1 MRNSGQ
7 MSTAGC
13 GGTEADLQCGMAIL
27 TQAPTTAEKKALAAF
42 GVGLLK
48 TFHAEYE
55 RSSESRS
62 MEYHRGV
69 VIGWRWM
76 LDALYG
82 RRITEEIV
90 DAAAEEANLTI
101 PPACDIDDEGNWIG
115 FDSGAHTYIGKL
127 HD

>member
-1 MRNSGQ
+1 
-7 MSTAGC
+7 
-13 GGTEADLQCGMAIL
+13 MAIL
-27 TQAPTTAEKKALAAF
+27 KQTPTPDEKKALASF
-42 GVGLLK
+42 GASLLK

-55 RSSESRS
+55 RSSKSRS
-62 MEYHRGV
+62 MEYHRGT

-82 RRITEEIV
+82 QRITEEIV
-90 DAAAEEANLTI
+90 EAAAEEANLTI

-127 HD
+127 HE

>member
-1 MRNSGQ
+1 
-7 MSTAGC
+7 
-13 GGTEADLQCGMAIL
+13 MAIL
-27 TQAPTTAEKKALAAF
+27 TQTPTTAEKRALASF
-42 GVGLLK
+42 GANLLK
-48 TFHAEYE
+48 TFHAAYE
-55 RSSESRS
+55 RNSESRS
-62 MEYHRGV
+62 MEYHRGA

-82 RRITEEIV
+82 QHITEEIV

-101 PPACDIDDEGNWIG
+101 PPAGDVDREGNWIG

>member
-1 MRNSGQ
+1 MLNLESKPAYNVS
-7 MSTAGC
+7 MT
-13 GGTEADLQCGMAIL
+13 LFK
-27 TQAPTTAEKKALAAF
+27 QAPTAEEKKALAKF
-42 GVGLLK
+42 GADLLK
-48 TFHAEYE
+48 TFHSEYQ

-62 MEYHRGV
+62 MEYHRGT

-76 LDALYG
+76 LNALYG
-82 RRITEEIV
+82 ERITEEIV

-127 HD
+127 HE